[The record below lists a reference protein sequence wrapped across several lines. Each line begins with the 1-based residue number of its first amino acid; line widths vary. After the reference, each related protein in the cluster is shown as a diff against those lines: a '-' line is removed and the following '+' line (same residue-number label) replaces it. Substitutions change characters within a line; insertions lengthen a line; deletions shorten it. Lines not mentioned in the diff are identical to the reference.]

1 MYLMYLILKKEGAI
15 ITDKLILYRYHDHVL
30 SYYRNDYMGRI
41 IIPVSSIPM
50 GTSKQWYPICGTQS
64 APAASG
70 QIEISM
76 TLKYLD
82 DAEVITVSIFFK
94 CSSNFQLSFSQRIM
108 VV

>member
-1 MYLMYLILKKEGAI
+1 
-15 ITDKLILYRYHDHVL
+15 
-30 SYYRNDYMGRI
+30 MGRI

-50 GTSKQWYPICGTQS
+50 GTSKQWHPICGTQS

-82 DAEVITVSIFFK
+82 DAEVITVEIYLF
-94 CSSNFQLSFSQRIM
+94 
-108 VV
+108 